1 MGIKY
6 FFYKGCSSTK
16 WGGGGWG
23 GCLERGGILC
33 FDKKFLL
40 RRQKYHE
47 VSRSQF
53 TETNVK
59 SGAL

>member
-1 MGIKY
+1 MG
-6 FFYKGCSSTK
+6 GVEV
-16 WGGGGWG
+16 GGGGG
-23 GCLERGGILC
+23 LLRKGRILC